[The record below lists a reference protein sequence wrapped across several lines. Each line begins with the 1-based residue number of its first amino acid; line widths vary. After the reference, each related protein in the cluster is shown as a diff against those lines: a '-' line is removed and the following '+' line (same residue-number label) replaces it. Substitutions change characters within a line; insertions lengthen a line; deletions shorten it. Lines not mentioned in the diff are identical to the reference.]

1 MKKIAQLIKG
11 ISLKFVKMKDLSIS
25 IFFDKYCFSCS
36 MLVAHSKIV
45 IESKLNRRCY
55 SSTMVRLP
63 NDNILPLFF
72 PTLLD
77 QLQKYPVHTLT
88 NSMGNDWLL
97 SSELFIYLQEIHLN
111 FIVRQI
117 TQQNKAFRNPK
128 LTVHFSSSRIVE
140 ITLAYFEWAAFI
152 INLSSTVEAFAVS
165 FGNHKIFPALV
176 KVRLVNMFYLNA
188 FRSESVS
195 NPQIGGVDNSGRTH
209 DPVRYSCE
217 IFYEVQ

>member
-1 MKKIAQLIKG
+1 
-11 ISLKFVKMKDLSIS
+11 
-25 IFFDKYCFSCS
+25 
-36 MLVAHSKIV
+36 
-45 IESKLNRRCY
+45 
-55 SSTMVRLP
+55 
-63 NDNILPLFF
+63 
-72 PTLLD
+72 
-77 QLQKYPVHTLT
+77 
-88 NSMGNDWLL
+88 MGNDWLL

-195 NPQIGGVDNSGRTH
+195 NP
-209 DPVRYSCE
+209 
-217 IFYEVQ
+217 